1 METEN
6 CSEIYAHFIF
16 KKTVVP
22 VNFINLPKIW
32 EQSES
37 SLLRNFVFCI
47 KSEFYLTTTAS
58 TFPCFQIA
66 SIELKFLRHH
76 FFYIDVIF
84 LHQMSSV
91 TKTSAIT
98 QVHDSEEKTIGQ
110 SSKMAC
116 LLCMSENKK
125 ENSGNQGM
133 KITNCGICYSRKYTQ
148 GILEHVCRVY
158 FTED

>member
-1 METEN
+1 MYSAPFYIFMETEN
-6 CSEIYAHFIF
+6 FSEIYACTFYLK

-47 KSEFYLTTTAS
+47 KSEFYLTTSAS
-58 TFPCFQIA
+58 TFACFQIA

-125 ENSGNQGM
+125 KNSGNQGM
-133 KITNCGICYSRKYTQ
+133 KIAHHELRNLLQ
-148 GILEHVCRVY
+148 
-158 FTED
+158 